1 MKRLILPG
9 IPFLLSVG
17 LSLSTAGSHCYWQD
31 SGFFLVAVKELG
43 ILYPPGFALYV
54 LLCKA
59 WTLALWFV
67 DFTYAVHLFSAACAA
82 LAAGT
87 IAVAARD
94 LLRTKG
100 PIFRTVQEEG
110 PLAEWVG
117 ASIGCLAACGYTF
130 WASAILA
137 KVYAFYFL
145 ILTLL
150 IWRMIRA
157 DESGKPR
164 DFTIVSALIGL
175 AWQAHPSATLTGLAL
190 ILFVAFHRKVV
201 GWKGLLWR
209 AGLAALCAIGPIHLL
224 PLFKHA
230 GGSVLQFGDPG
241 TLSGFFEYVTGARF
255 TTKGRNFG
263 LEAFRVASVGRYF
276 WEEFLGVGIVLVG
289 AGLYRLWT
297 VNRRLLI
304 GVAAWVVPVLVIT
317 VLFKLEGQH
326 DFWMVAAWI
335 PLWLAAAVGLSM
347 AGKLRE
353 AAVAAA
359 LVGTVWA
366 VVANRSDLDQR
377 NYTLAETLGHAYLDS
392 AEGYTCYLSL
402 ESDDALATTL
412 YLQRIRN
419 VRRFIQITSD
429 HVRDL
434 RTVVTVSVQPP
445 STFYFDRPEIEGTS
459 GGRVLQQTRGPLWR
473 SGFIQKQEEPWKE
486 PLPAEEIPKLFRR
499 ERGQFVDSKWFEIKV
514 RPEPYEKRM
523 LRLLLLARKNRA
535 DELAREGKHADAAAL
550 YESILRLDPW
560 MEEEPTAVLPLATI
574 YVALKK
580 YEQAEVQFKKALSL
594 DLPRDKR
601 AEAYYFLAALCGDRP
616 EGAQWKEKALL
627 SPDLAPQLRARLE
640 QR

>member
-1 MKRLILPG
+1 
-9 IPFLLSVG
+9 
-17 LSLSTAGSHCYWQD
+17 
-31 SGFFLVAVKELG
+31 VKELG

-59 WTLALWFV
+59 WTMALWFV
-67 DFTYAVHLFSAACAA
+67 DFTYAVHLFSATCAA

-100 PIFRTVQEEG
+100 PIFKTVQEEG
-110 PLAEWVG
+110 PLAEGVG
-117 ASIGCLAACGYTF
+117 ASIGCLAASGYTF

-145 ILTLL
+145 ILALL

-157 DESGKPR
+157 DESGRPR
-164 DFTIVSALIGL
+164 DFTIVAALIGL
-175 AWQAHPSATLTGLAL
+175 SWQAHPSATLIGVAL
-190 ILFVAFHRKVV
+190 ILFAGFHRKVV

-209 AGLAALCAIGPIHLL
+209 TGLAALCAIGPIHLL
-224 PLFKHA
+224 PLFQHA

-241 TLSGFFEYVTGARF
+241 TLPGFLEYVSGSRF

-276 WEEFLGVGIVLVG
+276 WEEFLGVGAVLLG
-289 AGLYRLWT
+289 AGMYRLWT
-297 VNRRLLI
+297 VNRRLLV
-304 GVAAWVVPVLVIT
+304 GLAAWVVPVLVLT

-347 AGKLRE
+347 AWKLRG

-359 LVGTVWA
+359 LVGTIWA
-366 VVANRSDLDQR
+366 VVANHSDLDQR

-392 AEGYTCYLSL
+392 LAPNSTLSL
-402 ESDDALATTL
+402 ESDDALATVL
-412 YLQRIRN
+412 YLQR
-419 VRRFIQITSD
+419 VRQVRPDVRVTSE
-429 HVRDL
+429 HVTYVAQVAAVGRGNW
-434 RTVVTVSVQPP
+434 VTL
-445 STFYFDRPEIEGTS
+445 YFDRPEIGTTNS
-459 GGRVLQQTRGPLWR
+459 SRVLQRTWGPLWTAGVLT
-473 SGFIQKQEEPWKE
+473 SEEIPWKE
-486 PLPAEEIPKLFRR
+486 PVPAEDVPKLYRR
-499 ERGQFVDSKWFEIKV
+499 ERGQFVDKKWFEIKV
-514 RPEPYEKRM
+514 RPEPYEKRL
-523 LRLLLLARKNRA
+523 LRLLLLARKNEA
-535 DELAREGKHADAAAL
+535 DELARQGHHRDAAPR
-550 YESILRLDPW
+550 YESIFKLDPW

-580 YEQAEVQFKKALSL
+580 YDQAEAWFKKALAL
-594 DLPRDKR
+594 DLTRDKR
-601 AEAYYFLAALCGDRP
+601 AEVYYFLAALCGDRP

>member
-1 MKRLILPG
+1 MKRLTLPG
-9 IPFLLSVG
+9 IPFLLSFA
-17 LSLSTAGSHCYWQD
+17 LSLWTAGSHCYWQD

-59 WTLALWFV
+59 WTLALWFL
-67 DFTYAVHLFSAACAA
+67 DFTYAVHLFSAVCAA
-82 LAAGT
+82 AAAGT

-100 PIFRTVQEEG
+100 PVFRTVQEEG

-117 ASIGCLAACGYTF
+117 ASIGCLAASGYTF
-130 WASAILA
+130 WAAAILA
-137 KVYAFYFL
+137 KVYAFYYL

-164 DFTIVSALIGL
+164 DFTIVAVLIGL
-175 AWQAHPSATLTGLAL
+175 SWQAHPSATLIGLAL
-190 ILFVAFHRKVV
+190 VLFVAYHRKIV

-209 AGLAALCAIGPIHLL
+209 TGLAALCAVGPIHLL

-241 TLSGFFEYVTGARF
+241 TLSGFVEYVTGARF
-255 TTKGRNFG
+255 TTKGKNFG

-276 WEEFLGVGIVLVG
+276 WEEFLGVGVVLLG
-289 AGLYRLWT
+289 AGAYRLWS

-304 GVAAWVVPVLVIT
+304 GLAAWVVPVLVLT

-359 LVGTVWA
+359 LVGTIWA

-377 NYTLAETLGHAYLDS
+377 NYPLAETLGHTYLDKLDRDS
-392 AEGYTCYLSL
+392 YLSL
-402 ESDDALATTL
+402 ESDDALAITL
-412 YLQRIRN
+412 YLQRIRL
-419 VRRFIQITSD
+419 VRTDVRISSD
-429 HVRDL
+429 HVAH
-434 RTVVTVSVQPP
+434 VSTIAP
-445 STFYFDRPEIEGTS
+445 TKEFRALYFDRPEIGMTNF
-459 GGRVLQQTRGPLWR
+459 TRTIPTTWGPLWVT
-473 SGFIQKQEEPWKE
+473 GAVPANPEPWEEPV
-486 PLPAEEIPKLFRR
+486 PAEDVPKLYRR
-499 ERGQFVDSKWFEIKV
+499 ERGQFVDRKWFEIKV
-514 RPEPYEKRM
+514 RPEAYERRL
-523 LRLLLLARKNRA
+523 LRLILLARKNRA
-535 DELAREGKHADAAAL
+535 DKLSREGKLGDAAAL
-550 YESILRLDPW
+550 YESILKLDPW
-560 MEEEPTAVLPLATI
+560 MEEEPTAVLPMATL
-574 YVALKK
+574 YVGLKK
-580 YEQAEVQFKKALSL
+580 YDRAEAMFKKALTL
-594 DLPRDKR
+594 DLTRDKR
-601 AEAYYFLAALCGDRP
+601 AEVYYFLAALCGDRP

-627 SPDLAPQLRARLE
+627 SPDLAPQLREKLE